1 MIGLRFIGIVCL
13 LVICCC
19 TSARGMEDRPRII
32 VTTDGEADD
41 RASFVRF
48 LLTSNEFDVEAI
60 VNSSSEFHWVGGK
73 GWNAF
78 HPVEWIAEYIGYY
91 AQVYPNLLKHSKDY
105 PSPDELLARWKV
117 GNISAIGEYATRT
130 EGARFIADILLDN
143 SDSRP
148 IWLQAWGGC
157 NTIAAA
163 LKIIQEDHLSVW
175 PKVLP
180 SEVKPY
186 FEKAWMKAQILEG
199 HGPLCDAYPN
209 KQGAFNAEGDTPA
222 FLHTIPTGLRN
233 RESPAYGGWGG
244 RYVKVRGNVWMDPL
258 PSSDY
263 VHPSGQW
270 GIANSWSKRLEHATD
285 TAEINVR
292 TRYFKP
298 LWRWLD
304 AIQNDFAA
312 RADWCVEEYESANH
326 PPVVSLAQASLDV
339 SAGVG
344 EVIEWD
350 ASGSTDPDGDTLSFR
365 WWHYAEAG
373 SYAGHVEGV
382 STPKFS
388 FRVPEDARV
397 GDTIHLICEVRDS
410 GTPALT
416 RYCRVIVTVV

>member
-13 LVICCC
+13 LVICYY
-19 TSARGMEDRPRII
+19 TSVKGMEDRPRII

-60 VNSSSEFHWVGGK
+60 VNSNSEFHWVGGK

-117 GNISAIGEYATRT
+117 GNISAVGEYATRT

-163 LKIIQEDHLSVW
+163 LKIIQEDHPERMAEVASRLRLYLIWEQDETYQQYIRPQWEPYGIPTIISDQFDCMAYIW

-186 FEKAWMKAQILEG
+186 FEKAWMKTQILEG

-222 FLHTIPTGLRN
+222 FLQSFLQVCATGSRLPMEVGEDVMSGSGEMCGWILCLHRIMYILRVSGELPT
-233 RESPAYGGWGG
+233 AG
-244 RYVKVRGNVWMDPL
+244 RNVWSMQLIRQKSMSVPAI
-258 PSSDY
+258 SS
-263 VHPSGQW
+263 PSGDGW
-270 GIANSWSKRLEHATD
+270 TPFRMTLRHGRI
-285 TAEINVR
+285 
-292 TRYFKP
+292 
-298 LWRWLD
+298 
-304 AIQNDFAA
+304 
-312 RADWCVEEYESANH
+312 
-326 PPVVSLAQASLDV
+326 
-339 SAGVG
+339 GV
-344 EVIEWD
+344 
-350 ASGSTDPDGDTLSFR
+350 
-365 WWHYAEAG
+365 
-373 SYAGHVEGV
+373 
-382 STPKFS
+382 
-388 FRVPEDARV
+388 
-397 GDTIHLICEVRDS
+397 
-410 GTPALT
+410 
-416 RYCRVIVTVV
+416 

>member
-1 MIGLRFIGIVCL
+1 M

-19 TSARGMEDRPRII
+19 TSVKGMEDRPRII

-73 GWNAF
+73 GWNTF

-91 AQVYPNLLKHSKDY
+91 AQVYPNLLHSKDY

-117 GNISAIGEYATRT
+117 GNISTVGEYATRT

-186 FEKAWMKAQILEG
+186 FEKAWMKTQILEG
-199 HGPLCDAYPN
+199 HGPLYDAYPN

-222 FLHTIPTGLRN
+222 FLHTIPIGLRN

-244 RYVKVRGNVWMDPL
+244 RYVRVRGNVWMDPL
-258 PSSDY
+258 PLSDY
-263 VHPSGQW
+263 VYPSGQW

-350 ASGSTDPDGDTLSFR
+350 ASSSTDPDGDTLSFR

-388 FRVPEDARV
+388 FRIPEDARV

>member
-1 MIGLRFIGIVCL
+1 M
-13 LVICCC
+13 LVICYY
-19 TSARGMEDRPRII
+19 TSVKGMEDRPRII

-73 GWNAF
+73 GWNTF

-91 AQVYPNLLKHSKDY
+91 AQVYPNLLHSKDY

-117 GNISAIGEYATRT
+117 GNISTVGEYATRT

-186 FEKAWMKAQILEG
+186 FEKAWMKTQILEG
-199 HGPLCDAYPN
+199 HGPLYDAYPN

-244 RYVKVRGNVWMDPL
+244 RYVRVRGNVWMDPL
-258 PSSDY
+258 PLSDY
-263 VHPSGQW
+263 VYPSGQW

-350 ASGSTDPDGDTLSFR
+350 ASSSTDPDGDTLSFR

-388 FRVPEDARV
+388 FRIPEDARV